1 MIYTKQ
7 RDVSGGKMKYI
18 KKLIPLLT
26 LGLILTGCSSTPA
39 EEDVTPAGV
48 TGDINVYTRDASSG
62 TRGAFEEIIGFEGE
76 LTVNAIEVS
85 GNGDM
90 AVKVGEDTNAI
101 GYASLTTDF
110 AANNVKALQ
119 FEGVDATQENV
130 VAGDYTLAR
139 PFSYVTRATGDFAS
153 TEQEEVV
160 LAFIAYMTMSVEG
173 LEVVEGA
180 GGIVSYDNAL
190 NWDDL
195 KADYP
200 IATTDLSAYTIST
213 GGSTSVEKA
222 VKAALESFQALTGVQ
237 FTMDQTGSGDG
248 FKRTLGEEKDGA
260 NAADIGFA
268 SRDFKDTETVADG
281 AINGVMCKDGIA
293 VIVEINNP
301 LTSITQAQ
309 VYDVFTGALSSW
321 EELQ

>member
-1 MIYTKQ
+1 MIVMKQ
-7 RDVSGGKMKYI
+7 DVSGGKMNLV
-18 KKLIPLLT
+18 KKLVPLLT

-39 EEDVTPAGV
+39 QEEVSSEI
-48 TGDINVYTRDASSG
+48 TGSINVYTRDASSG
-62 TRGAFEEIIGFEGE
+62 TRGAFEEIIDFAGE
-76 LTVNAIEVS
+76 LTINAIEVS

-119 FEGVDATQENV
+119 FEGVDATTANV
-130 VAGDYTLAR
+130 VSGAYTLAR
-139 PFSYVTRATGDFAS
+139 PFSYVTRATGDFS
-153 TEQEEVV
+153 SPEQEQVV
-160 LAFIAYMTMSVEG
+160 LAFVAYMTQSVEG

-180 GGIVSYDNAL
+180 GGIVSYDNAV
-190 NWDDL
+190 NWDVL

-200 IATTDLSAYTIST
+200 IATTDLSAYTIAI

-222 VKAALESFQALTGVQ
+222 VKAALESFQALTGVE

-248 FKRTLGEEKDGA
+248 FKRVLGEEKDGA

-268 SRDFKDTETVADG
+268 SREFKDTETVADG
-281 AINGVMCKDGIA
+281 ALSGVMCKDGIA
-293 VIVEINNP
+293 LIVEANN
-301 LTSITQAQ
+301 TKTTITKEEVYSI
-309 VYDVFTGALSSW
+309 FTGALSAW
-321 EELQ
+321 EDVK

>member
-1 MIYTKQ
+1 MNL
-7 RDVSGGKMKYI
+7 V
-18 KKLIPLLT
+18 KKCLPLLA
-26 LGLILTGCSSTPA
+26 LGLILTGCSSAPA
-39 EEDVTPAGV
+39 EEVETPTAV
-48 TGDINVYTRDASSG
+48 TGSINVYTRDASSG
-62 TRGAFEEIIGFEGE
+62 TRGAYEEIIGFEDE

-90 AVKVGEDTNAI
+90 AVKVGEDTNGI

-119 FEGVDATQENV
+119 FEGVDATQANV
-130 VAGDYTLAR
+130 VSGAYTLAR
-139 PFSYVTRATGDFAS
+139 PFSFVTRAAGDFAS

-160 LAFIAYMTMSVEG
+160 MAFIAYMTQSVEG

-222 VKAALESFQALTGVQ
+222 VKAALESFQALTGVE
-237 FTMDQTGSGDG
+237 FIMNQTGSGDG

-281 AINGVMCKDGIA
+281 AISGVMCKDGIA
-293 VIVEINNP
+293 VIVEMNNP
-301 LTSITQAQ
+301 TTTITKDQ
-309 VYDVFTGALSSW
+309 VYAIFTGAISSW
-321 EELQ
+321 EDVE